1 MNLPANHRYLNVTE
15 RLLPNI
21 HDPSDLDALAISDL
35 QQLAEEIRDFMVE
48 KISRTGGHLSPNL
61 GIVELTLA
69 LHRVFNS
76 PIDRIYWDV
85 GHQAYV
91 HKIVT
96 GRQDGFDSLR
106 TFGGMTGYPS
116 REESEH
122 DFVENSHASVAL
134 SYALGNAIANEKAGN
149 GNYTIAVIG
158 DGALTGG
165 VAYEA
170 LNHIAVTKPPN
181 LIIVVNDNGRSYAPT
196 VGGLAALAHLRFDP
210 RYEHAKKLTGR
221 ILRSLPIVGDTA
233 DELAF
238 RLKEGVKQLVEP
250 ATVFDVLGLKYSGA
264 LDGHDFEALE
274 EALVHAKDM
283 GEPAIVHVITEKGLG
298 YEPAI
303 NDQIEKLHGV
313 GSFDVESGR
322 PTSSELKMTD
332 IAAKAVLHAARENDD
347 VMAISAA
354 MVSPTGLGAMAD
366 EFPDRVIDT
375 GIAEQHAVALAAG
388 LAMSGKRPVVAVY
401 STFLQRAFDEVVTD
415 VALHNLPVTFLLDR
429 AGVTGP
435 DGPSHHGAFDLSYLR
450 MIPGMTIGAPADAGE
465 LCAMVAAGVN
475 HDGPMAIR
483 FPKGGAG
490 TVPDLPVAPIEIGM
504 WEELCEGTDVLLLA
518 AGRMVELAQKAAL
531 TLAQKGVTAG
541 IVNARWVKPMD
552 ERLIDWVRDYP
563 LVVTLED
570 NVVSG
575 GFGAGVLE
583 AVSEH
588 GLADRIRIMG
598 IPDEF
603 LPPGSAGQ
611 VMKSIG
617 LDPESIAERV
627 FGLVNRN

>member
-1 MNLPANHRYLNVTE
+1 MTD
-15 RLLPNI
+15 RLLPDI
-21 HDPSDLDALAISDL
+21 RQPSDLDGLSREELD
-35 QQLAEEIRDFMVE
+35 QLAGEIRQFMVE

-69 LHRVFNS
+69 LHRVFES
-76 PIDRIYWDV
+76 PLDRIYWDV

-96 GRQDGFDSLR
+96 GRQKGFDSLR

-122 DFVENSHASVAL
+122 DFIENSHASVAL
-134 SYALGNAIANEKAGN
+134 SYALGNAYANEKAGN
-149 GNYTIAVIG
+149 GHYTIAVIG

-196 VGGLAALAHLRFDP
+196 VGGLAALANLRFDP

-250 ATVFDVLGLKYSGA
+250 ATVFDVLGLKYSGT
-264 LDGHDFEALE
+264 LDGHDFDALE
-274 EALVHAKDM
+274 EALQHAKDM

-303 NDQIEKLHGV
+303 NDHVEKLHGV

-332 IAAKAVLHAARENDD
+332 IAARAVLHAARSNDD
-347 VMAISAA
+347 VIAISAA

-401 STFLQRAFDEVVTD
+401 STFLQRAFDEVMTD

-450 MIPGMTIGAPADAGE
+450 MIPNMTIGAPSDAAE
-465 LCAMVAAGVN
+465 LCAMVAAGID

-490 TVPDLPVAPIEIGM
+490 TVPDLPVKPIEIGT
-504 WEELCEGTDVLLLA
+504 WEELGEGSDVLLLA
-518 AGRMVELAQKAAL
+518 TGRMVELAHKAAL
-531 TLAQKGVTAG
+531 TLDQNGVSTG

-552 ERLIDWVRDYP
+552 ERLVDWVRAYP

-583 AVSEH
+583 AVSQH

-598 IPDEF
+598 IPDQF

-611 VMKSIG
+611 VMKAIR
-617 LDPESIAERV
+617 LDAESIAERV
-627 FGLVNRN
+627 LEMINGS

>member
-1 MNLPANHRYLNVTE
+1 VLQP
-15 RLLPNI
+15 LLPDI
-21 HDPSDLDALAISDL
+21 REPSDLDDLGLDDLERLA
-35 QQLAEEIRDFMVE
+35 AEIREFMVE

-69 LHRVFNS
+69 LHKSFES
-76 PIDRIYWDV
+76 PLDRIYWDV

-116 REESEH
+116 RSESEH

-134 SYALGNAIANEKAGN
+134 SYALGNAVANAEAGN
-149 GNYTIAVIG
+149 DRYTIAVIG

-181 LIIVVNDNGRSYAPT
+181 LIVVVNDNGRSYAPT
-196 VGGLAALAHLRFDP
+196 IGGLAALAHLRFDP
-210 RYEHAKKLTGR
+210 RYEHAKRLMGR

-238 RLKEGVKQLVEP
+238 RVKESFKQLVEP
-250 ATVFDVLGLKYSGA
+250 ATFFDVLGLKYSGT
-264 LDGHDFEALE
+264 LDGHDFEALA
-274 EALVHAKDM
+274 EAFENAKDM
-283 GEPAIVHVITEKGLG
+283 GEPSIVHVITDKGRG

-303 NDQIEKLHGV
+303 KDEVEKLHGV
-313 GSFDVESGR
+313 GTFDVESGR

-332 IAAKAVLHAARENDD
+332 IAARAVLHAARENDD
-347 VMAISAA
+347 VIAISAA
-354 MVSPTGLGAMAD
+354 MVSPTGLGEMAA
-366 EFPDRVIDT
+366 EFPGRVIDT

-401 STFLQRAFDEVVTD
+401 STFLQRAFDEVLMD
-415 VALHNLPVTFLLDR
+415 VALHNLPVTFILD
-429 AGVTGP
+429 
-435 DGPSHHGAFDLSYLR
+435 GAFDLSYLR
-450 MIPGMTIGAPADAGE
+450 MVPGMTIGAPSDAVE
-465 LCAMVAAGVN
+465 LCAMVAAGVT

-483 FPKGGAG
+483 FPKNGAG
-490 TVPDLPVAPIEIGM
+490 TVPDLPVDPIDIGV
-504 WEELCEGTDVLLLA
+504 WEELETGSDVLLLA
-518 AGRMVELAQKAAL
+518 AGRMVEHAQKAAT
-531 TLAQKGVTAG
+531 TLGQQGVSVG

-552 ERLIDWVRDYP
+552 DRLPDWLQAYP

-570 NVVSG
+570 NVITG

-583 AVSEH
+583 AASLH
-588 GLADRIRIMG
+588 GLADRVRVIG

-603 LPPGSAGQ
+603 LPPGSAGE

-617 LDPESIAERV
+617 LDADSVAERV
-627 FGLVNRN
+627 LKMVGDIG

>member
-1 MNLPANHRYLNVTE
+1 VNFLEHIQDPA
-15 RLLPNI
+15 
-21 HDPSDLDALAISDL
+21 DLRSLDVDELE
-35 QQLAEEIRDFMVE
+35 QLAAEIRHFMVE

-69 LHRVFNS
+69 LHRVFES
-76 PIDRIYWDV
+76 PDDRIYWDV

-96 GRQDGFDSLR
+96 GRQGGFDSLR
-106 TFGGMTGYPS
+106 SFGGMTGYPS
-116 REESEH
+116 RAESDH
-122 DFVENSHASVAL
+122 DFVENSHASVSL
-134 SYALGNAIANEKAGN
+134 SYALGNALSNAEVGN
-149 GNYTIAVIG
+149 GHYTIAVIG

-170 LNHIAVTKPPN
+170 LNHIAVTRPPN

-196 VGGLAALAHLRFDP
+196 VGGLAALAHLRFNP

-221 ILRSLPIVGDTA
+221 VLRALPIVGDTA

-238 RLKEGVKQLVEP
+238 RLKESLKQLVEP
-250 ATVFDVLGLKYSGA
+250 ATVFDVLGLKYSGI
-264 LDGHDFEALE
+264 LDGHDFQAMEEALE
-274 EALVHAKDM
+274 HAKDM
-283 GEPAIVHVITEKGLG
+283 GEPAIVHVITDKGRG

-303 NDQIEKLHGV
+303 NDEVEKLHGV
-313 GSFDVESGR
+313 SAFDVESGR
-322 PTSSELKMTD
+322 PTNSELKMTD
-332 IAAKAVLHAARENDD
+332 IAAMAVLHAARQNED
-347 VMAISAA
+347 VVAISAA
-354 MVSPTGLGAMAD
+354 MVSPTGLGEMAG

-401 STFLQRAFDEVVTD
+401 STFLQRAFDEVVMD
-415 VALHNLPVTFLLDR
+415 VAMHNLPVTFLLDR

-450 MIPGMTIGAPADAGE
+450 LIPGMTIGAPSDARE
-465 LCAMVAAGVN
+465 LCAMVAAGVT
-475 HDGPMAIR
+475 HEGPMAIR

-490 TVPDLPVAPIEIGM
+490 TIPELPVEPIEVGI
-504 WEELCEGTDVLLLA
+504 WEELEFGSDVLLLA
-518 AGRMVELAQKAAL
+518 TGRMVELAQKARL
-531 TLAQKGVTAG
+531 TLAQQGVSVG
-541 IVNARWVKPMD
+541 LVNARWVKPMD
-552 ERLIDWVRDYP
+552 ERLVDWVRSYP
-563 LVVTLED
+563 MVVTLED
-570 NVVSG
+570 NVISG

-583 AVSEH
+583 TVSLH

-603 LPPGSAGQ
+603 LPAGSAGEI
-611 VMKSIG
+611 MKSIG
-617 LDPESIAERV
+617 LDAESIAERV
-627 FGLVNRN
+627 LGLVNGS

>member
-1 MNLPANHRYLNVTE
+1 VTQP
-15 RLLPNI
+15 LLPYI
-21 HDPSDLDALAISDL
+21 QEPSDLDDLGLEDLSRLA
-35 QQLAEEIRDFMVE
+35 AEIREFMVE

-69 LHRVFNS
+69 IHKSFES
-76 PIDRIYWDV
+76 PLDRIYWDV

-116 REESEH
+116 RAESEH

-134 SYALGNAIANEKAGN
+134 SYALGNAVATAAEGSDR
-149 GNYTIAVIG
+149 YSIAVIG

-181 LIIVVNDNGRSYAPT
+181 LIVVVNDNGRSYAPT
-196 VGGLAALAHLRFDP
+196 IGGLAALAHLRFDP
-210 RYEHAKKLTGR
+210 RYEHAKRLMGR

-238 RLKEGVKQLVEP
+238 RVKEGFKQLVEP
-250 ATVFDVLGLKYSGA
+250 ATFFDVLGLKYSGA

-274 EALVHAKDM
+274 EALENAKGM
-283 GEPAIVHVITEKGLG
+283 GEPSIVHVITDKGRG

-303 NDQIEKLHGV
+303 NDEVEKLHGV
-313 GSFDVESGR
+313 GTFHVESGR

-332 IAAKAVLHAARENDD
+332 IAARAVLHAARENDD
-347 VMAISAA
+347 VIAISAA
-354 MVSPTGLGAMAD
+354 MVSPTGLGEMA
-366 EFPDRVIDT
+366 EELPGRVIDT

-401 STFLQRAFDEVVTD
+401 STFLQRAFDEVLMD
-415 VALHNLPVTFLLDR
+415 VALHNLPVTFILDR

-450 MIPGMTIGAPADAGE
+450 MVPGMTIGAPSDAVE
-465 LCAMVAAGVN
+465 LCAMVAAGLV

-483 FPKGGAG
+483 FPKNGAG
-490 TVPDLPVAPIEIGM
+490 TVPDLPVDPIEIGV
-504 WEELCEGTDVLLLA
+504 WDELETGADVLLLA
-518 AGRMVELAQKAAL
+518 TGRMVEHAHKAST
-531 TLAQKGVTAG
+531 TLGQQGVSVG

-552 ERLIDWVRDYP
+552 DRLKDWLQAYP

-570 NVVSG
+570 NVVTG

-583 AVSEH
+583 AASLH
-588 GLADRIRIMG
+588 GLADRVRVIG

-603 LPPGSAGQ
+603 LPPGSAGE

-617 LDPESIAERV
+617 LDADSIAGRV
-627 FGLVNRN
+627 LVMVRGSD

>member
-1 MNLPANHRYLNVTE
+1 MTTSFLSQIREPA
-15 RLLPNI
+15 
-21 HDPSDLDALAISDL
+21 DLKELGPDDL
-35 QQLAEEIRDFMVE
+35 TQLASEIREFMIE

-69 LHRVFNS
+69 LHRVFES
-76 PIDRIYWDV
+76 PLDRIYWDV

-96 GRQDGFDSLR
+96 GRQGGFDSLR

-116 REESEH
+116 RAESQH

-134 SYALGNAIANEKAGN
+134 SYGLGNAIANAEAGN
-149 GNYTIAVIG
+149 GRYTVAVIG

-170 LNHIAVTKPPN
+170 LNHIAVTRPPN

-210 RYEHAKKLTGR
+210 RYEHAKKLMGR

-238 RLKEGVKQLVEP
+238 RLKESLKQLVEP
-250 ATVFDVLGLKYSGA
+250 ATFFDVLGLKYSGT

-274 EALVHAKDM
+274 EGLEHAKDM
-283 GEPAIVHVITEKGLG
+283 GEPAIVHVITEKGRG

-303 NDQIEKLHGV
+303 NDEVEKLHGV
-313 GSFDVESGR
+313 GTFDVQSGR

-332 IAAKAVLHAARENDD
+332 IAARAVLHAARENED
-347 VMAISAA
+347 VIAISAA
-354 MVSPTGLGAMAD
+354 MVSPTGLSEMAE

-388 LAMSGKRPVVAVY
+388 LAMSGKRPVVALY
-401 STFLQRAFDEVVTD
+401 STFLQRAFDEVVMD
-415 VALHNLPVTFLLDR
+415 VALHDLPVTFLLDR

-435 DGPSHHGAFDLSYLR
+435 DGPSHHGAFDLSFLR
-450 MIPGMTIGAPADAGE
+450 MIPGMTIGAPSDATE
-465 LCAMVAAGVN
+465 LCAMVAAGIA
-475 HDGPMAIR
+475 HDGPTAIR
-483 FPKGGAG
+483 FPKSGAG
-490 TVPDLPVAPIEIGM
+490 TIPELPVEPIEIGV
-504 WEELCEGTDVLLLA
+504 WEELESGSDVLLLA
-518 AGRMVELAQKAAL
+518 TGRMVEIGQKASL
-531 TLAQKGVTAG
+531 TLAQRGVSAG
-541 IVNARWVKPMD
+541 LINARWVKPMD
-552 ERLIDWVRDYP
+552 ERLIDWIDAYP
-563 LVVTLED
+563 LVITLED
-570 NVVSG
+570 NVVAG

-583 AVSEH
+583 AASAH
-588 GLADRIRIMG
+588 DLAGRIRIIG

-603 LPPGSAGQ
+603 LPPGSAGE
-611 VMKSIG
+611 VIKSIG
-617 LDPESIAERV
+617 LDAESIAERV
-627 FGLVNRN
+627 AGWIAGTGTTST